1 MRRATGRWRHC
12 RADSKRT
19 DGRQV
24 VSIDVTHKGPFSIT
38 TQSNPLSRRRPQ
50 RQPQGEDDDDDDC
63 GFLGGAS
70 GSGHPRR
77 SGASGGICFARG
89 PASFQNWLVVHDYR
103 DEDDRDDPSSA
114 TTPAPRWGVDIT
126 DVVRR
131 PIAQSNTERTRRW
144 VESAAAAAV
153 AAGQQEYLTLTYDAT
168 TPRDRSSSAVLT
180 LLCPRCPRRRGSIT
194 GRDILLALP
203 RIPSVAPRHSS

>member
-1 MRRATGRWRHC
+1 M
-12 RADSKRT
+12 
-19 DGRQV
+19 
-24 VSIDVTHKGPFSIT
+24 
-38 TQSNPLSRRRPQ
+38 
-50 RQPQGEDDDDDDC
+50 
-63 GFLGGAS
+63 
-70 GSGHPRR
+70 
-77 SGASGGICFARG
+77 
-89 PASFQNWLVVHDYR
+89 HDYR
-103 DEDDRDDPSSA
+103 DEDDRDDP
-114 TTPAPRWGVDIT
+114 PAPRWGVDIT
-126 DVVRR
+126 DVGRR

-203 RIPSVAPRHSS
+203 RLPSVVLVVVPISEPSFEPARTLRLAVVCGDAASLLLFKTRPTPGDRYEGSLAQRQSAYDRNSIDIVDGEDLDSDVGGDLCDFQ